1 MLFQTAPA
9 KMLEKLP
16 YDFRYEFRCADPNC
30 TGHRMLCTDWDMG
43 ESYRRW
49 QRQYGDQ
56 WEPKFRLRYEDEMIG
71 KNDTHFY
78 VGTVHRHPDAWII
91 VGLF

>member
-1 MLFQTAPA
+1 
-9 KMLEKLP
+9 
-16 YDFRYEFRCADPNC
+16 
-30 TGHRMLCTDWDMG
+30 MLCTDWEMG